1 MLDERISIIQ
11 SRLEVLEKSKTL
23 GAAKD
28 AAASVISLL
37 VPGVDADAF
46 RLFQDSDGKIVAN
59 SGWFQNDDEII
70 DRRAT
75 YTLDLPAGS
84 NLDVKVFGV
93 NGKSTMRIVAWAVG
107 LTPNFEDE
115 PFNGKFNVGIDFII
129 PESRDRLIVALSKNY
144 VIRTLELHGTLT
156 ATYQEILNTWAT
168 IIATSNKAEFHQILW
183 NSVDLHPINKK
194 FYQGISERFSLLRQ
208 HLELNEAFD
217 SNLASHF
224 ANRLI
229 GRVIFAWFLSKK
241 GLLHEASGYFT
252 PEDFEDDS
260 NFYRERLETLFFGV
274 LNTPI
279 KDRTA
284 ADRDTPYL
292 NGGLFEPKP
301 EDLHGNEL
309 LTFPVNYF
317 DDFIGFLRGYNFTT
331 DESTSEFQQ
340 VAIDPEMLGRIFENL
355 LAEISVE
362 TGAQARKA
370 KGAFYTPREIVDF
383 MCRESLK
390 SHLRSKIASDENL
403 ERRLYQLID
412 APDREFQDQDHNWR
426 RDFKP
431 YKDEII
437 DLLDNLKV
445 IDPACGSGAFP
456 IGMMQLLVKVY
467 GRLESRFDPQKAK
480 LGIIERNIFGVDIE
494 PMAVEIS
501 KLRTWL
507 ALVVDE
513 ESSSAGVKPL
523 PNLDFKFVCANS
535 LLDLEE
541 GGDAYLFEDEALDR
555 KLHEIREAYFRT
567 QSLATK
573 NELRSKYQKL
583 VQEEFTL
590 FGDSPRTAQLKS
602 FQPFES
608 EVVAGFF
615 DPEQM
620 FGVGEFDIVI
630 ANPPYIGETSNK
642 TVFRHVRQSKLGRQF
657 AQSKMDYFYY
667 FFHLAIQLGSA
678 KAVITF
684 ITTNYF
690 STATSAH
697 LLRSEFKAKLNVLCL
712 INFNELKIFKSA
724 AGQHN
729 MISLLQKGDPDPG
742 LHTRTCVTDRRGDAD
757 ATVLNQILNWQDSE
771 TEYFEIQQRDLYK
784 GERLD
789 ISLRGNRSIDLI
801 LDKIADGGKPL
812 KSVAEITQG
821 IQTGANSVFVFSEIP
836 KDFRESKSVLEE
848 FVRPLFKN
856 SDVVRFGCRTPSK
869 NILYIPNGIRL
880 ENHPELAKYLRQHEG
895 VLSSRAHI
903 QRSKQPW
910 HELLWPRNPQVF
922 VARPKILAPYRS
934 RRNEFFYTE
943 SSAYGSTDTYFIT
956 AESNDVNL
964 KVISAFLNSSFGLVW
979 FKNLGKNKGSMLD
992 LTGDNLEQFPL
1003 PTSSVS
1009 MEKAAKISTLV
1020 DGLSKLVDARENQG
1034 FMIDLGDFDEKYR
1047 RLDTMVL
1054 ELYGLSNEEIEM
1066 ICAEASKIEAGLVT
1080 QRQSQDALQEI

>member
-1 MLDERISIIQ
+1 MLDERVSIIQ
-11 SRLEVLEKSKTL
+11 SRLEILEKSKTL

-37 VPGVDADAF
+37 VPGVDANAF
-46 RLFQDSDGKIVAN
+46 RLFQDSDGKLVAN

-75 YTLDLPAGS
+75 YTLDLPSGS

-241 GLLHEASGYFT
+241 GLLDEASGYFT
-252 PEDFEDDS
+252 PEDFDDDS

-284 ADRDTPYL
+284 ADRVTPYL

-355 LAEISVE
+355 LAEISEE

-390 SHLRSKIASDENL
+390 SHLRSKIASDDHL

-507 ALVVDE
+507 ALIVDE
-513 ESSSAGVKPL
+513 ESSMASVKPL

-535 LLDLEE
+535 LIDLHPV
-541 GGDAYLFEDEALDR
+541 GDAYLFEDENLDR
-555 KLHEIREAYFRT
+555 KLQDIRESYFRT
-567 QSLATK
+567 QSVTVK
-573 NELRSKYQKL
+573 KDLRSKYKNL
-583 VQEEFTL
+583 VKEEFTL
-590 FGDSPRTAQLKS
+590 FGDSPRAVQLKS
-602 FQPFES
+602 FQPFENDN
-608 EVVAGFF
+608 VAQFF
-615 DPEQM
+615 DSQQM
-620 FGVGEFDIVI
+620 FGVSHFDIVI
-630 ANPPYIGETSNK
+630 ANPPYIGQQGNSPI
-642 TVFRHVRQSKLGRQF
+642 FRMVKASKLGKKF
-657 AQSKMDYFYY
+657 SQSQMDYFYY
-667 FFHLAIQLGSA
+667 FFHLALEIGSA
-678 KAVITF
+678 DAIITF

-690 STATSAH
+690 TTASSAI
-697 LLRSEFKAKLNVLCL
+697 LLRQEFREKCNVLRL
-712 INFNELKIFKSA
+712 VNFHEFKIFKSA

-729 MISLLQKGDPDPG
+729 LITMLQKSEPNPKLLVKTSMTG
-742 LHTRTCVTDRRGDAD
+742 RKGDAD
-757 ATVLNQILNWQDSE
+757 SSILSSILAGTDDE
-771 TEYFEIQQRDLYK
+771 TEYFELEQSRLYVGQRYDLA
-784 GERLD
+784 
-789 ISLRGNRSIDLI
+789 IRGNRPIDRV
-801 LDKIADGGKPL
+801 LDDLANGNRRL
-812 KSVAEITQG
+812 SSVVTITNG
-821 IQTGANSVFVFSEIP
+821 VQTGADSVYVFEEIP
-836 KDFRESKSVLEE
+836 EVLASDEAVRSK
-848 FVRPLFKN
+848 FVKPLYKN
-856 SDVVRFGCRTPSK
+856 SDVERFGLKDSGK
-869 NILYIPNGIRL
+869 SLLYIPRGTPVESYPELMEYL
-880 ENHPELAKYLRQHEG
+880 ERHKHVLSRRAQVVRSNHPWYELQWARTPDVFDEG
-895 VLSSRAHI
+895 
-903 QRSKQPW
+903 
-910 HELLWPRNPQVF
+910 
-922 VARPKILAPYRS
+922 PKIVAPYRATFNKFHVTDDAVHGS
-934 RRNEFFYTE
+934 GDMYFMT
-943 SSAYGSTDTYFIT
+943 SALMDELSEYCAY
-956 AESNDVNL
+956 
-964 KVISAFLNSSFGLVW
+964 LNSSIALVW
-979 FKNLGKNKGSMLD
+979 FKNRGKNKGSVLD
-992 LTGDNLEQFPL
+992 LTGDNLAQVPIPNLSEHAELRNKIVDLAAQLTDLVRRHGAQRDGQF
-1003 PTSSVS
+1003 SSS
-1009 MEKAAKISTLV
+1009 YLALYQELDDLV
-1020 DGLSKLVDARENQG
+1020 FEA
-1034 FMIDLGDFDEKYR
+1034 
-1047 RLDTMVL
+1047 
-1054 ELYGLSNEEIEM
+1054 YGLADTEKELVL
-1066 ICAEASKIEAGLVT
+1066 AEARNYATETPETAK
-1080 QRQSQDALQEI
+1080 